1 MGWAAKRTDTRAR
14 MLTATAAALGLAVSL
29 AGGSVATAASPSAAP
44 AVDDARPALALTSVA
59 DRVTAYKYGRWVYV
73 DLGAYLVA
81 GDDPFKAITTRA
93 PSYRTEPLTRV
104 NGTEVPAGLGGF
116 GGLTDFLR
124 LRVTDRDGAEVF
136 DATSRMCLNRG
147 SVRTRPD
154 APDTSNFPPGCRA
167 NPFILGE
174 VQGVE
179 AGWGVSVPPGRS
191 LRGVPLGRYDVT
203 VAVTRQ
209 WRDIGGIDDADA
221 LRTIRVRVVDGR
233 DNCGAWCRSESR
245 HGDRTQDRELTP
257 RAQEPSGPGAVPA
270 GEHLPDLRSLPAYG
284 IGLSR
289 NGEYLRFAA
298 NVWNAG
304 PSPLIVDGFRR
315 RGEDLMDAYQYFYT
329 ADGTPA
335 GSAQVGT
342 MEWDDRD
349 GHTHWHFTDF
359 ARYRL
364 LDADLNAVVRS
375 KKQAFCL
382 AATDAID
389 LTLPGA
395 EYRPWNTDLYSA
407 CGSFGALAVREAL
420 PVGSG
425 DTYEQ
430 YRPGQAFRL
439 AGLPNGRY
447 FIEVTANP
455 KGNLEEPDSTNN
467 TAYRRIRLDGS
478 GADRTVKVFAKG
490 LVTRN

>member
-1 MGWAAKRTDTRAR
+1 MGWVAKRTNTRAR
-14 MLTATAAALGLAVSL
+14 MLPATTAALGLAASL
-29 AGGSVATAASPSAAP
+29 TGGSVATAASPSAAP
-44 AVDDARPALALTSVA
+44 AADDARPVLALTSVA
-59 DRVTAYKYGRWVYV
+59 DRVTAYKYGRYIYV

-81 GDDPFKAITTRA
+81 GDDSFEAITTRA
-93 PSYRTEPLTRV
+93 PSYRTEPVTRV
-104 NGTEVPAGLGGF
+104 NGTEVPGMGGF

-124 LRVTDRDGAEVF
+124 LRVTDRDGAEVH
-136 DATSRMCLNRG
+136 DATSRMCLNRS

-154 APDTSNFPPGCRA
+154 APATSGFPPGCQV
-167 NPFILGE
+167 NPFMLGE

-191 LRGVPLGRYDVT
+191 LHGVPLGRYDVT

-209 WRDIGGIDDADA
+209 WRNIVGIDDADA
-221 LRTIRVRVVDGR
+221 VRTIRVRVVSGR
-233 DNCGAWCRSESR
+233 DNCGPWCRAEGR
-245 HGDRTQDRELTP
+245 HGARTHDRELTP
-257 RAQEPSGPGAVPA
+257 RAQEPSGHDAVPA
-270 GEHLPDLRSLPAYG
+270 GDHLPDLRSLPAWG
-284 IGLSR
+284 INLSR
-289 NGEYLRFAA
+289 NGKYLRFAA

-304 PSPLIVDGFRR
+304 PSPLVVDGFRR
-315 RGEDLMDAYQYFYT
+315 RGEALMDAYQYFYT

-382 AATDAID
+382 VATDAID

-395 EYRPWNTDLYSA
+395 EYRPWNTDLHSA
-407 CGSFGALAVREAL
+407 CGDFGALAVREAL

-425 DTYEQ
+425 DTYQ
-430 YRPGQAFRL
+430 QSRPGQAFRVDDV
-439 AGLPNGRY
+439 PNGKY
-447 FIEVTANP
+447 VIEVTANP
-455 KGNLEEPDSTNN
+455 KANLEEPDTTNN
-467 TAYRRIRLDGS
+467 TAYRRIRLSGS
-478 GADRTVKVFAKG
+478 GADRKVTVYAKG